1 MWTFDLDQDENV
13 LPSDIEEWLNEL
25 PQQEQEKFI
34 DIFSNEFLSEIG
46 QLEDEACDKDEDIVD
61 RLVFKVARETKE
73 KMQPSKV
80 DNWKNGLD
88 LL

>member
-1 MWTFDLDQDENV
+1 MWTFDIEDKDV
-13 LPSDIEEWLNEL
+13 FPSEIEEWLNNL
-25 PQQEQEKFI
+25 SKSEQEKFT
-34 DIFSNEFLSEIG
+34 DLFSSEFLSEIA
-46 QLEDEACDKDEDIVD
+46 QLDDDITDEDEDIVD
-61 RLVFKVARETKE
+61 QLIYKVARKTKE